1 MYHIFSKQQPKN
13 PQDVQPID
21 YDERE
26 EYITNDTLSFQNP
39 FYQNHN
45 VDFGNTTYEEFVYED
60 SLPKYNFD
68 PLGMNSLEEEK
79 KESSEPIEMMI
90 PFEEEKVEQSSD
102 ITEINS
108 SLPEND
114 AFEKSTNSDT
124 ESDDDF
130 PDDGNSFLE
139 IVLDFVSTTIRTTAK
154 IMYYHFIAGIHFLRE
169 SFSDQRLKKA

>member
-1 MYHIFSKQQPKN
+1 MYHIFSKQPKN
-13 PQDVQPID
+13 PQDVQPIE

-26 EYITNDTLSFQNP
+26 EYIPNNNTSFENP
-39 FYQNHN
+39 IYQNHT

-68 PLGMNSLEEEK
+68 PLGMNSLEEEE
-79 KESSEPIEMMI
+79 KESSQAIEMMI

-102 ITEINS
+102 TTEINS

-114 AFEKSTNSDT
+114 AFEKITNSDT
-124 ESDDDF
+124 ESYDDF
-130 PDDGNSFLE
+130 QHDGNSFLE

-154 IMYYHFIAGIHFLRE
+154 IVYYHFIAGIHFIRE